1 MLLKINDEKKLYG
14 VKVIMKKSILSVFI
28 LLCFASCS
36 QNLLDSPAKPSK
48 KSASSR
54 NVTSVSLDSS
64 FYKDVTLSNINAKLL
79 TKYDFA
85 SVSEGTFYN
94 GKSYINVDF
103 NKGFVTL
110 FTPQSSSKEI
120 YGKSFKVSFNYE
132 IKAADQNTLYLCPS
146 SFSNLKCFV
155 NGQEISAN
163 QISNLN
169 FIIPLYGYGKS
180 RLEVSSVMNG
190 FNAMPFGTY
199 WKN

>member
-1 MLLKINDEKKLYG
+1 MLLKINNENKFYE
-14 VKVIMKKSILSVFI
+14 VNAIMRKSILSVSI

-36 QNLLDSPAKPSK
+36 QNLLDNPSRPSK
-48 KSASSR
+48 KNPSSR
-54 NVTSVSLDSS
+54 NVTALSLDPT

-94 GKSYINVDF
+94 GKSYIKVDF

-110 FTPQSSSKEI
+110 FTPESCSKEI

-132 IKAADQNTLYLCPS
+132 VKAADQNTLYLCPS
-146 SFSNLKCFV
+146 SFSNLKAYV

-190 FNAMPFGTY
+190 FNALPSGTY
-199 WKN
+199 WKY